1 MIVQAGT
8 VNCGDAVATARSY
21 NANIA
26 KSQGNGAH
34 LDVGQWHCAT
44 AVLADRPMSDS
55 YTRCT
60 AGTSSF
66 QIGR

>member
-1 MIVQAGT
+1 M
-8 VNCGDAVATARSY
+8 NCGNAVATARSY
-21 NANIA
+21 YANIA

-44 AVLADRPMSDS
+44 AVLMDRPMSDS

-66 QIGR
+66 QIGL